1 MFLNVSE
8 TAELLNI
15 SERHLRNLI
24 VERKIKHC
32 RAGRAIR
39 FHVSDILSY
48 MFYKVPSY
56 VKLTRE
62 EREDVMARREWLSN
76 ERFSSV

>member
-24 VERKIKHC
+24 VERKIKDC
-32 RAGRAIR
+32 RIGKAIR
-39 FHVSDILSY
+39 FHVSDILAY
-48 MFYKVPSY
+48 TFYKESSY
-56 VKLTRE
+56 
-62 EREDVMARREWLSN
+62 RRLKPEIYDLISPGLG
-76 ERFSSV
+76 VVL